1 VAADEIV
8 YKRDRNS
15 VLARILESP
24 RRCRLDSIFEFV
36 KVTLVVKGMKT
47 SSLKQ
52 IAANRENAKK
62 STGPKTPAGKAASSR
77 NALRHGLYS
86 TDLVLPSE
94 DFEEFKAFARRLNE
108 AYAPRD
114 ALEEEVVRDI
124 VMVRV
129 RLRRFERVELELYQ
143 TYGYYEGEN
152 RGEGVAFAND
162 ATQGNAFSKLAGSR
176 SLARRELSE
185 AVNNLAQLKARN
197 IPSPPVVGRRAGKEA
212 FVTSGLVS
220 TGDPRNVEC
229 VRGALSLDGSITQQ
243 PELNPGG
250 SNE

>member
-1 VAADEIV
+1 
-8 YKRDRNS
+8 
-15 VLARILESP
+15 
-24 RRCRLDSIFEFV
+24 
-36 KVTLVVKGMKT
+36 MKT

-152 RGEGVAFAND
+152 RGEGLPLPT
-162 ATQGNAFSKLAGSR
+162 TQHKETPSQSSPEAALLRVVSC
-176 SLARRELSE
+176 RR
-185 AVNNLAQLKARN
+185 
-197 IPSPPVVGRRAGKEA
+197 P
-212 FVTSGLVS
+212 
-220 TGDPRNVEC
+220 
-229 VRGALSLDGSITQQ
+229 
-243 PELNPGG
+243 
-250 SNE
+250 